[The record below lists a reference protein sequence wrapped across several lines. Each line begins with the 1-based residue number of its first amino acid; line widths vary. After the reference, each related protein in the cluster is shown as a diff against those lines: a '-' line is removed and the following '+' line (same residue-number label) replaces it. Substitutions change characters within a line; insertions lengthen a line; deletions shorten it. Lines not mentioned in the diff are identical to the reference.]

1 MHGHISQFE
10 TSRGVVIPLEID
22 LAMHPAEQTPG
33 EQEIRR
39 HALDQVL
46 QPVRERNGD
55 ERRVAQKDDA
65 QQHDQIL
72 QGLEGL
78 CARYQHDE

>member
-1 MHGHISQFE
+1 MKYPGSQA
-10 TSRGVVIPLEID
+10 SRKLRRDALNQVR
-22 LAMHPAEQTPG
+22 HP
-33 EQEIRR
+33 
-39 HALDQVL
+39 VC
-46 QPVRERNGD
+46 ERNGD